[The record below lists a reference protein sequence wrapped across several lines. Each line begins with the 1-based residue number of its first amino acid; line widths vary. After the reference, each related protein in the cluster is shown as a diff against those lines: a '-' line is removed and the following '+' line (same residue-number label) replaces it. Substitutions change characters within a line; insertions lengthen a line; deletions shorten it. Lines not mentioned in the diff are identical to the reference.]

1 MRRDAL
7 AVSALLLLMGAALQ
21 TRLWMWAVAPPAQTT
36 PAPAPPAAA
45 PSAPTQQGS
54 AIALRPAMMRYSR
67 VRMPRERLRAVLH
80 AGSLDLARLAADGGS
95 IGHLQH
101 AAVTHWPREDDC
113 AALCR
118 LEARTTERGP
128 LTNTSHN
135 TVSWLCLAFIWH
147 AAPSSEGGGK
157 CFLVGAAGSR
167 GRSRAK
173 RRRPPAPAPLPPLMP
188 DAPSPPPMVPCAELP
203 VSTSGSTSSAS
214 SPARRFVLVTSAARV
229 GSNWVRSLLNQH
241 PQLHMEGARL
251 ESLAQPYHARA
262 GHSPNAG
269 TISSSALRPSAQPS
283 SALNPQPYSC

>member
-1 MRRDAL
+1 
-7 AVSALLLLMGAALQ
+7 
-21 TRLWMWAVAPPAQTT
+21 
-36 PAPAPPAAA
+36 
-45 PSAPTQQGS
+45 
-54 AIALRPAMMRYSR
+54 
-67 VRMPRERLRAVLH
+67 MPRERLRAVLH

-95 IGHLQH
+95 IGNVQH

-118 LEARTTERGP
+118 QEARTTERGL

-135 TVSWLCLAFIWH
+135 TVSWVCLAFIWH

-157 CFLVGAAGSR
+157 CFLVGTPGSR
-167 GRSRAK
+167 WRSRAK
-173 RRRPPAPAPLPPLMP
+173 RRPPPIPVPLPPLMS
-188 DAPSPPPMVPCAELP
+188 DAPPPPPMVPCAKLL

-251 ESLAQPYHARA
+251 ESLVQPYHARA

-269 TISSSALRPSAQPS
+269 TISSSVLHPPPSVRPPPS
-283 SALNPQPYSC
+283 RPPPSALNPQPYSCQASCSRSPRTASSTSHSRLRSTRRSTRPWRMLTPRRARSASGPRDGRPAGQR